1 MALPGL
7 VDAGYFLVSRTV
19 VYTAPV
25 DTAKPASTLAALDAP
40 TSPWLITGHIGDET
54 ASGNATFTRDGGD
67 STIKGSITKKAIRTL
82 VDPVNSGIDIDLSQW
97 TRSALGL
104 YHGGLGGTTAG
115 TFSVEGTTDGT
126 ATSTAL
132 LIVWEDGL
140 NRVALYAPNVSW
152 TGRDNISTDSIA
164 DAVLIPLHAGFL
176 DSNTLTGPSGKALRY
191 EWLSPSLLALS

>member
-1 MALPGL
+1 MPLPGL
-7 VDAGYFLVSRTV
+7 VDSGYFITSRTV
-19 VYTAPV
+19 AYTAPV
-25 DTAKPASTLAALDAP
+25 DTAAPAATLAGLDTP
-40 TSPWLITGHIGDET
+40 GSPWLILGHIGDET

-67 STIKGSITKKAIRTL
+67 STTKGSITKKAIRTL
-82 VDPVNSGIDIDLSQW
+82 VDPVNSGIDIDISQW

-104 YHGGLGGTTAG
+104 YHGGAGGTTPG
-115 TFSVEGTTDGT
+115 TFSVEGATDGT

-176 DSNTLTGPSGKALRY
+176 DSNTLTGPSSKPLRY
-191 EWLSPSLLALS
+191 SWLSPTLLALS